1 MGEWGRVGESGEEE
15 GDKEKNRIGTG
26 SKGGG
31 RIVGIRKRR
40 RRTENA
46 QDRSIIGFCIFWYL
60 LSK

>member
-1 MGEWGRVGESGEEE
+1 MGSGGEWGGGRGQ
-15 GDKEKNRIGTG
+15 EKNRIGTG

-40 RRTENA
+40 RRKENA